1 MIAYQLLNT
10 IIIAT
15 QEAAGHAAE
24 AAEHGGEGAHEE
36 GLSMHIPSL
45 LTFTDKLMHTHYAHT
60 FAVTFFGL
68 VIAAMLMFAAMM
80 VYRKRQ
86 MIPGPYQNVVE
97 MIVEGLYNMV
107 YAMLGK
113 ETDRYIPFLGTLF
126 IYIWC
131 MNMSGLVPGF
141 HAPTSSI
148 KMTLALSATV
158 FIYVQYIS
166 FTRLGIKKYFLHLC
180 GDPNSGV
187 TWALAILNFP
197 LHLFGEI
204 IKPVSLA
211 ARLFGNIFGEDTLI
225 AVMIS
230 LGVLFMS
237 TFWHNNLFGVPFQL
251 PFYFLSLLLGT
262 IQALVFMMLSTSYI
276 MMALP
281 HEEHH

>member
-1 MIAYQLLNT
+1 MIQYTLLNKLLIT
-10 IIIAT
+10 T

-24 AAEHGGEGAHEE
+24 AAEHGGGHGEE
-36 GLSMHIPSL
+36 QGLSMHIPSL
-45 LTFTDKLMHTHYAHT
+45 LTFTDKVMHTHYAHT

-68 VIAAMLMFAAMM
+68 LIALMLMFAAMM

-86 MIPGPYQNVVE
+86 LIPGPFQNVVE
-97 MIVEGLYNMV
+97 MIFEGLYNMV
-107 YAMLGK
+107 HAMLGK

-148 KMTLALSATV
+148 KMTIALAATV
-158 FIYVQYIS
+158 FLYVQYTAV
-166 FTRLGIKKYFLHLC
+166 TRLGIKKYLLHLC
-180 GDPNSGV
+180 GDPSSGV
-187 TWALAILNFP
+187 TWGLAILNFP
-197 LHLFGEI
+197 LHVFGEF

-230 LGVLFMS
+230 LGVVFMS
-237 TFWHNNLFGVPFQL
+237 IFWHNNLVGIPFQL

-281 HEEHH
+281 HSEH